1 MWWKEKY
8 VGGKG
13 GVCRMFQSGRE
24 EMYVLRS
31 ERPVGDWEL
40 QLHLTVGVEKDEDIL
55 GKENC

>member
-1 MWWKEKY
+1 
-8 VGGKG
+8 
-13 GVCRMFQSGRE
+13 MFQSGRE